1 MIVPKSKKKDKRN
14 WEPREQR
21 LVSEYLAY
29 RYGEYESRTHVHL
42 GSLPARL
49 GGRFAKEEDER
60 LLGVF
65 KRWADALVFM
75 PDRVVLIE
83 GKILPQ
89 PGVIS
94 QLLLYEEL
102 IPKTPEL
109 AEHKDKPIEKQLV
122 CAIEDPLISELARRS
137 GIGVIIYRPAWIDDY
152 LRIVHPWERTPGLEL
167 PE

>member
-1 MIVPKSKKKDKRN
+1 MPKRKKRGRRN

-21 LVSEYLAY
+21 LVSEYVAW

-42 GSLPARL
+42 GSIPARFK
-49 GGRFAKEEDER
+49 GKFAKDETAGPLTP
-60 LLGVF
+60 LL
-65 KRWADALVFM
+65 RWADALVFM
-75 PDRVVLIE
+75 PDKVVLIE

-109 AEHKDKPIEKQLV
+109 GEHRTKPIEKQLV
-122 CAIEDPLISELARRS
+122 CAIEDPMISELARRS
-137 GIGVIIYRPAWIDDY
+137 GILVVIFRKPWIDEY
-152 LRIVHPWERTPGLEL
+152 LKIVHPWEKTPGLES
-167 PE
+167 PED